1 MNSLGPFAVG
11 ELVKSHQV
19 SVVQAG
25 VWSCVEMLSY
35 AVAMT
40 GIASYAARVRL
51 RSLALMAAGAV
62 IVAQASSAV
71 MHVFWGLLGLRVLS
85 GLGLGALNAV
95 VNIGASRLGSP
106 VFVLSF
112 VMVVQTIV
120 FSASSLFLPYIG
132 TVAGQA
138 GIFLTL
144 ACIVLVLAPLMLLLP
159 DTHDKTPTVAHSR
172 VQMSGK
178 EAAALLAVLCY
189 TGGSLAVWP
198 FTERIAASVGLV
210 PAAFGTLS
218 AFANI
223 LGLGVCLASVRLS
236 RTASTM
242 RFLAPTIVI
251 TGLICIFQAWPP
263 SKTLFCAA
271 FSLNYAL
278 WFFIYPSLVGL
289 TCLVDPSGRLAARS
303 GGAWMLSQA
312 GTTLLAGF
320 AGTAGH
326 YAWIGV
332 LSFLLCLVSSVCTS
346 FVKPFGKDRE

>member
-11 ELVKSHQV
+11 ELVKSNQV

-62 IVAQASSAV
+62 IVAQASSAFT
-71 MHVFWGLLGLRVLS
+71 HVFWGLLGLRVLS

-132 TVAGQA
+132 TAAGQA

-159 DTHDKTPTVAHSR
+159 DTQGKTRTVAQSR
-172 VQMSGK
+172 AQMSGK

-198 FTERIAASVGLV
+198 FTERIAASVGLA

-236 RTASTM
+236 RTASSM

-251 TGLICIFQAWPP
+251 TGLICILQAWPP

-326 YAWIGV
+326 YAWIGA

-346 FVKPFGKDRE
+346 FVKPRGEDAE